1 MCRKCLLLFFS
12 IVQSL
17 RAPPA
22 APRAAQGTPSL
33 SQVAFLDSTTI
44 SATTEL
50 AEKKSCLKSSW
61 LSRIIQ
67 CARRHDCGGHG
78 HSSTPFPGAHGGILF
93 CPHGPAQSWL
103 WGSAGLS
110 DPPPLPPQVQIHR
123 GACP

>member
-1 MCRKCLLLFFS
+1 MQEMFPFLFHRSVFKS
-12 IVQSL
+12 
-17 RAPPA
+17 PPCCPPR

-33 SQVAFLDSTTI
+33 PQVAFLDSTTI

-61 LSRIIQ
+61 LSRIIKG
-67 CARRHDCGGHG
+67 ARRHDC
-78 HSSTPFPGAHGGILF
+78 GAHGGILF

-110 DPPPLPPQVQIHR
+110 DPTLLPPQVQIHR